1 MMKMMKIVSIVCLMA
16 LLCVSVLASCDV
28 STGTGI
34 GIQHPD
40 NNGGDNTKP
49 YHVPSAPSEYDE
61 ETDEETGEE
70 TDPDNGNEDPATT
83 QGVVG
88 DEPVDGGDGT
98 VVIEGTDG
106 LIYGYTDDDSAF
118 WLVDAS
124 NCQASTVVVAN
135 QYMGLPVVGIAPDAF
150 YGCEWVESVVL
161 HEGIEYIGERA
172 FWGCVNLQS
181 VELPF
186 AVKAIGP
193 NAFYGCSSLSYVSFG
208 DLDGWYCAYNY
219 GDSEGIEMDVTDP
232 MTNASNL
239 KDEGYYGLQWWMNR

>member
-1 MMKMMKIVSIVCLMA
+1 MKNLRIVAILCLVA
-16 LLCVSVLASCDV
+16 LLCVAVLASCD
-28 STGTGI
+28 SSAGLGTGI
-34 GIQHPD
+34 QYPD
-40 NNGGDNTKP
+40 NNANDNTKP
-49 YHVPSAPSEYDE
+49 YYVPSAPSDDEEETDE
-61 ETDEETGEE
+61 ETDEETTPDMGDV
-70 TDPDNGNEDPATT
+70 DPETT
-83 QGVVG
+83 QGVAG
-88 DEPVDGGDGT
+88 DEPENGGNGT

-239 KDEGYYGLQWWMNR
+239 KDEGYYGWQWWMNR